1 MKEPDFYV
9 RPFHTLDYDSKVY
22 DMKRNVAFEFINVS
36 REEQGKI
43 LYRLNAINKD
53 TEEIPDYNPLLY
65 SPSTTSITRNH
76 GEQFISIRG
85 WGNLTGTGGY
95 KFSDEKAS
103 KIQDDF
109 ANWLVERLTISI

>member
-22 DMKRNVAFEFINVS
+22 DMKRNIAFEFINVS

-53 TEEIPDYNPLLY
+53 TEEIPDYNPVNY
-65 SPSTTSITRNH
+65 YPSTSIITRNH
-76 GEQFISIRG
+76 GERFIMIRG
-85 WGNLTGTGGY
+85 WSNLTSNYQFNTNR
-95 KFSDEKAS
+95 AS
-103 KIQDDF
+103 EIQENLG
-109 ANWLVERLTISI
+109 NWLVERLSS